1 MKIST
6 QYLSA
11 GSLSIVIGTA
21 YYFMMSKSIPK
32 ESNCSFSASIW
43 TDIFAFAVGIALVVM
58 ALWSQFK
65 ESKEWFNL
73 VIFICGMAIIVE
85 HVWQAVFNKL

>member
-1 MKIST
+1 MKVIN
-6 QYLSA
+6 QYILAGALSA
-11 GSLSIVIGTA
+11 AVGTG

-32 ESNCSFSASIW
+32 ESNCSFSATIW
-43 TDIFAFAVGIALVVM
+43 TDIFAVAVGLALIGM

-65 ESKEWFNL
+65 ESKPWFNL
-73 VIFICGMAIIVE
+73 LIFVCGMAIIVE